1 MFSIIDRYIIRSFL
15 FSYFV
20 CAVTLLGLTVILDAF
35 LQIKDFMDA
44 ARSPGQ
50 AGLGVLSV
58 MFQYYSVR
66 LPVFFQTTSPAILL
80 ASAMFSMAQFNRNNE
95 LVPIR
100 ASGISLFRTITPL
113 FLFALLLTGL
123 LIANQE
129 ILIPAMAVRIQYT
142 DSVLRGGSDAAFDSL
157 DIQDDLGNEW
167 DIPRYER
174 GEDRIKGTL
183 LINAYYPQNGRVKTQ
198 VTAQSAQWKRSRT
211 DGVPRWHLS
220 NGTEDRYVPAED
232 GVKRLSADEGNYDT
246 RFGQDGYV
254 VLRPGDNPADPFR
267 IVSDFTP
274 VDIVPVD
281 RSILYQPSS
290 VLRMLYASDPTR
302 SDVAVALQSRYAFPL
317 SNIVLLLI
325 GLPFV
330 LGTEC
335 KSTFAGLVVCIVI
348 CAAFYGVH
356 ALCTELGKEQT
367 LSPAL
372 AAWLPIAIFAPL
384 GVFLFDGVKT

>member
-35 LQIKDFMDA
+35 LQIKDFMEA
-44 ARSPGQ
+44 AHSPGQ
-50 AGLGVLSV
+50 TGLGVLSV

-80 ASAMFSMAQFNRNNE
+80 AAAMFSMAQFNRNNE

-113 FLFALLLTGL
+113 FLFSVVLIGALLL
-123 LIANQE
+123 NQE
-129 ILIPAMAVRIQYT
+129 LLIPAVSARIRYT
-142 DSVLRGGSDAAFDSL
+142 DSLLRGGSDAAFDYL
-157 DIQDDLGNEW
+157 DLEDDQGNNW

-183 LINAYYPQNGRVKTQ
+183 LLTSYYRQNAQVKVQ
-198 VTAQSAQWKRSRT
+198 VTAESAKWKRSR
-211 DGVPRWHLS
+211 DDAVPRWHLS
-220 NGTEDRYVPAED
+220 SGTETRYDET
-232 GVKRLSADEGNYDT
+232 GRRLSADEAGYDP
-246 RFGQDGYV
+246 RFAEDGYV
-254 VLRPGDNPADPFR
+254 VLRPGDKAPDPFR
-267 IVSDFTP
+267 VVSNFLPT
-274 VDIVPVD
+274 DIVPAD
-281 RSILYQPSS
+281 LGILYQPSA
-290 VLRMLYASDPTR
+290 VLRKLYASDPTR
-302 SDVAVALQSRYAFPL
+302 TDVAVALQGRYAFPF

-335 KSTFAGLVVCIVI
+335 KSTFAGLVACIVI
-348 CAAFYGVH
+348 CAAFYGIH